1 MNDKIINPE
10 AENLKILAENT
21 RIKDAMDFLV
31 KSPQFAIFREHLQ
44 QQFDLRIA
52 QVLQMPMSADDLI
65 KRTYVAGEI
74 ATFRVILNTPEL
86 LIEGAKEMIES
97 ARVYEEHDNEE
108 RKYNVQD
115 EDFDTD

>member
-1 MNDKIINPE
+1 MNNKIINPE

-31 KSPQFAIFREHLQ
+31 KTPQFAIFMQHLQ
-44 QQFDLRIA
+44 GQYDLRIA
-52 QVLQMPMSADDLI
+52 QVLQMPMNADDII

-74 ATFRVILNTPEL
+74 ATFRVIINTPEL

-97 ARVYEEHDNEE
+97 ARVYEEHDKEQRTYNE
-108 RKYNVQD
+108 QD